1 MVLVVAMLFACLAA
15 TPAHPRY
22 VLPIDAYASYQ
33 PQTKCAHTD
42 RPGTVAL
49 GQWLAARGGAYG
61 GTLRACGGG
70 GTSEH
75 KDGRAFDWTL
85 DARDLDDRAVAD
97 AFIVEVFADDEL
109 GDTDALA
116 RRMGIMYIIWND
128 KMYASWEDFEPK
140 NYLSSSCR
148 NRRTCSPTLRH
159 RDHMHI
165 SLSMAGAK
173 ARTSWYVEASV
184 ASVASVAPVVPIAPV
199 VPPVPVPPTPVV

>member
-1 MVLVVAMLFACLAA
+1 MSRVIVAALAA
-15 TPAHPRY
+15 VLLLAVPAHAQL
-22 VLPIDAYASYQ
+22 VEAGSEGIEDYASYQ
-33 PQTKCAHTD
+33 PQTKCSPKAKPGALSLGHWLVNRQGGGFGGIS
-42 RPGTVAL
+42 RPCTS
-49 GQWLAARGGAYG
+49 
-61 GTLRACGGG
+61 G

-75 KDGRAFDWTL
+75 KEGRAFDWRL
-85 DARDLDDRAVAD
+85 DANKLADRQGAAAFLALVRETDQAGNSD
-97 AFIVEVFADDEL
+97 AR
-109 GDTDALA
+109 A

-173 ARTSWYVEASV
+173 GRTSWYVEAV
-184 ASVASVAPVVPIAPV
+184 ALTS
-199 VPPVPVPPTPVV
+199 